1 MLITYIL
8 LGINLLASLYVME
21 KMDQKY
27 RLMLNP
33 FACKHNGQWYRM
45 ITHAFIHAD
54 FMHLFFNLFVLY
66 TFGRIV
72 EAEFVAIF
80 DMKGYYYFSL
90 LFLGGI
96 FFSTLPSFYKHSDNP
111 NYYSLGASGAV
122 SAVVFSFIILYPE
135 MDLYLIFLPIP
146 IPGFIFGGLYLLV
159 EYFMSKRSSSRIAHD
174 AHLFGGLFGIAFT
187 LLIDFDLF
195 YRFINKLQI
204 FFSNL

>member
-8 LGINLLASLYVME
+8 LGINLLISLYVME

-27 RLMLNP
+27 KLMLNP

-72 EAEFVAIF
+72 EAEFVTIF
-80 DMKGYYYFSL
+80 GLKGYYYFVL
-90 LFLGGI
+90 LYLGGI
-96 FFSTLPSFYKHSDNP
+96 FFSTLPSFYKHADNP

-146 IPGFIFGGLYLLV
+146 IPGFIFGGLYLLL
-159 EYFMSKRSSSRIAHD
+159 EYFLSKRSSSRIAHD
-174 AHLFGGLFGIAFT
+174 AHLFGGLFGIVFT

-195 YRFINKLQI
+195 YRFVNKLEI
-204 FFSNL
+204 FFNNL

>member
-80 DMKGYYYFSL
+80 DIKGYYYFAL
-90 LFLGGI
+90 LYIGGI
-96 FFSTLPSFYKHSDNP
+96 FFSTLPSFYKHADNP

-159 EYFMSKRSSSRIAHD
+159 EYFLSKRSSSRIAHD

-187 LLIDFDLF
+187 LLVDFDLF

-204 FFSNL
+204 FFSTL